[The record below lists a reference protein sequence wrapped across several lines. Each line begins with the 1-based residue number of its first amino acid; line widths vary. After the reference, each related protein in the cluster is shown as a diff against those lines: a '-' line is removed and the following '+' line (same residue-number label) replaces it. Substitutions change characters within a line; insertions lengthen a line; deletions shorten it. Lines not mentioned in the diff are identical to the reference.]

1 MIFTYLTKKFYI
13 NIFTVFFIF
22 FLDRISKLYVIYLH
36 DKRFGGDLFSSD
48 YLNINLIW
56 NEGIAFGL
64 FAFEESE
71 FYNFLTL
78 FISLIISVIIYMVI
92 KSNGLKRFALLMII
106 GGALGNLY
114 DRVVFL
120 AVPDFI
126 DFHIGN
132 FHWFTF
138 NIADIFISVGVIF
151 MILLEFIDNNKEKR
165 KEEKKNYTN
174 YFFFSFFIRLPII
187 AKIYCPNKK
196 SWW

>member
-1 MIFTYLTKKFYI
+1 MNLTYFTNLTKNFYI
-13 NIFTVFFIF
+13 NIFSIFFIF
-22 FLDRISKLYVIYLH
+22 FLDRLSKLYVIYLH
-36 DKRFGGDLFSSD
+36 NKNLGGDLFSSD

-64 FAFEESE
+64 FAFEENK

-78 FISLIISVIIYMVI
+78 FISLVIFVLIYMLV
-92 KSNGLKRFALLMII
+92 KSNGVKRFALLTII

-114 DRVVFL
+114 DRIVYL

-151 MILLEFIDNNKEKR
+151 MILLEFIDNNK
-165 KEEKKNYTN
+165 N
-174 YFFFSFFIRLPII
+174 
-187 AKIYCPNKK
+187 KINE
-196 SWW
+196 

>member
-1 MIFTYLTKKFYI
+1 
-13 NIFTVFFIF
+13 
-22 FLDRISKLYVIYLH
+22 LH
-36 DKRFGGDLFSSD
+36 DKNIGGDLYSSD

-64 FAFEESE
+64 FAFEESK

-78 FISLIISVIIYMVI
+78 FISLVISVLIYMLI
-92 KSNGLKRFALLMII
+92 KSNGVKRFALLIII

-114 DRVVFL
+114 DRIIYL

-151 MILLEFIDNNKEKR
+151 MILLEFIDNNKD
-165 KEEKKNYTN
+165 
-174 YFFFSFFIRLPII
+174 
-187 AKIYCPNKK
+187 KINE
-196 SWW
+196 